1 MIERTLGLRNIL
13 ACFQT
18 PAMVL
23 PAFKGDFQT
32 DFSFLGCHFSR
43 NILIELKVNF
53 FVQGKRKIPLSDDIM
68 YEQPLIKSFSG
79 NPVKHF
85 CIAHSTATGA

>member
-1 MIERTLGLRNIL
+1 MGLPNTF
-13 ACFQT
+13 ASFQT

-23 PAFKGDFQT
+23 PAFKGDFLS
-32 DFSFLGCHFSR
+32 DFSFVGGHFSR
-43 NILIELKVNF
+43 NIWIELKMNF
-53 FVQGKRKIPLSDDIM
+53 FVQGKRKIPSSDDIM
-68 YEQPLIKSFSG
+68 YEQPLVKSFSG